1 MCSKSEVIITKEGP
15 CNNSH
20 TMFAVQI
27 VDVLLE
33 YRTICT
39 AKFVLHA
46 FVFYYTALQNVW
58 SGSKSAFTFGL
69 IKILTHPWIFTCFHG
84 KKTKIFFF
92 FEKKIQISRLK
103 KSIFCLFLSFC
114 WTASNMYRL
123 SYINALPINQF
134 Y

>member
-39 AKFVLHA
+39 AKFVHITRFCRLLHCPSKCLVWVKKCRHVWLDQN
-46 FVFYYTALQNVW
+46 FDPSSLTKEFLLVFM
-58 SGSKSAFTFGL
+58 
-69 IKILTHPWIFTCFHG
+69 G
-84 KKTKIFFF
+84 KKQKKNGFFSKEKNSKYTSHSAYVATDTKSNGA
-92 FEKKIQISRLK
+92 KING
-103 KSIFCLFLSFC
+103 F
-114 WTASNMYRL
+114 
-123 SYINALPINQF
+123 
-134 Y
+134 